1 MEALGE
7 FIGLAGA
14 LTLSVGLALGLTQ
27 LLLEAMFRLLPGAA
41 RPPVRIALRPRRA
54 YPQTNVARVP
64 PHAA

>member
-1 MEALGE
+1 MEALSE

-14 LTLSVGLALGLTQ
+14 LTLSVGLALGLTR
-27 LLLEAMFRLLPGAA
+27 LLLEVMFRLLPGAA

-54 YPQTNVARVP
+54 YPRTNVARVP

>member
-14 LTLSVGLALGLTQ
+14 LTLSVGLALGLTR
-27 LLLEAMFRLLPGAA
+27 LLLEAMFRLLPGVR

>member
-1 MEALGE
+1 MEALSE

-14 LTLSVGLALGLTQ
+14 LTLSVGLALGLTRP
-27 LLLEAMFRLLPGAA
+27 LFKAMFRMLPGA
-41 RPPVRIALRPRRA
+41 RRMPVRIALRPRRA

>member
-7 FIGLAGA
+7 IIGLAGA
-14 LTLSVGLALGLTQ
+14 LALSVGLALGLTR
-27 LLLEAMFRLLPGAA
+27 LLLEAMLQLLPGAA
-41 RPPVRIALRPRRA
+41 RPPVRIALRPRRV